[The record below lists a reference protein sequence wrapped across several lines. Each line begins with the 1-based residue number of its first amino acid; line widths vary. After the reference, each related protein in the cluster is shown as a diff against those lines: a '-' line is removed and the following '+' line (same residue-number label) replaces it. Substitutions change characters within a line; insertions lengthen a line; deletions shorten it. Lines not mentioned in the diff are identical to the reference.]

1 MACFIVFEGGDGSG
15 KSTQA
20 RSLLRRMR
28 RRGVKALRTHEP
40 GGTPLGQYLRHL
52 LKSGAAMT
60 PMSELML
67 FEAARAQL
75 VDTVIKPFLD
85 QGGVVIA
92 DRFTSSTMAYQG
104 YGRGLDRELIER
116 LNREATGGLEPD
128 LTVLLDLQLK
138 RPWPE
143 RGRETE
149 IISTVL
155 QWISTAR
162 YVEATPLW
170 PLRTLKAGWC
180 WTANARLK
188 TSAGK
193 SGSKCS
199 RFFNLN
205 HSQRQ

>member
-28 RRGVKALRTHEP
+28 RRDVKVLRTHEP
-40 GGTPLGQYLRHL
+40 GGTPLGQYLRRL
-52 LKSGAAMT
+52 LKSGDAMT

-128 LTVLLDLQLK
+128 LTVLLDLPVETALARKGKGNRDNFDGAPVDFHRKIRRGYTALAAADPGGWLVLDGQ
-138 RPWPE
+138 RPPE
-143 RGRETE
+143 DLGRE
-149 IISTVL
+149 IWVKVQSIL
-155 QWISTAR
+155 
-162 YVEATPLW
+162 
-170 PLRTLKAGWC
+170 
-180 WTANARLK
+180 
-188 TSAGK
+188 
-193 SGSKCS
+193 
-199 RFFNLN
+199 
-205 HSQRQ
+205 

>member
-20 RSLLRRMR
+20 RSLLRRLR
-28 RRGVKALRTHEP
+28 RRGVKVLRTHEP
-40 GGTPLGQYLRHL
+40 GGTPLGQSLRRL
-52 LKSGAAMT
+52 LKTGEAMT

-75 VDTVIKPFLD
+75 VQNVIKPFLE

-128 LTVLLDLQLK
+128 LTVFLDLPVETALARKGGGNVDNFDEAPVDFHRRIHRGYSTLAAADPGGWLVLDGQ
-138 RPWPE
+138 RPPE
-143 RGRETE
+143 ELSREIWARVQT
-149 IISTVL
+149 II
-155 QWISTAR
+155 
-162 YVEATPLW
+162 
-170 PLRTLKAGWC
+170 
-180 WTANARLK
+180 
-188 TSAGK
+188 
-193 SGSKCS
+193 
-199 RFFNLN
+199 
-205 HSQRQ
+205 

>member
-28 RRGVKALRTHEP
+28 RRGVKVLHTHEP
-40 GGTPLGQYLRHL
+40 GGTPLGQYLRRL
-52 LKSGAAMT
+52 LKSGHSMT

-85 QGGVVIA
+85 QGGVVIS

-104 YGRGLDRELIER
+104 YGRGLDRELIKR

-128 LTVLLDLQLK
+128 LTVLLDLPVETALARKGKGNEDNFDSAPVDFHRKIRRGYTALAAANPGGWLVLDGQ
-138 RPWPE
+138 RPPE
-143 RGRETE
+143 DLGRE
-149 IISTVL
+149 IWVKVQSIL
-155 QWISTAR
+155 
-162 YVEATPLW
+162 
-170 PLRTLKAGWC
+170 
-180 WTANARLK
+180 
-188 TSAGK
+188 
-193 SGSKCS
+193 
-199 RFFNLN
+199 
-205 HSQRQ
+205 